1 LPEQPD
7 HQEKAMNTP
16 AANPRFAAP
25 HPEHPPAQ
33 APRSA
38 ASVLGPTLRFKGE
51 LAADE
56 DLLIQGQV
64 EGSIE
69 HSQSLTIGTEG
80 GVKGNI
86 RARTVIIDGSVE
98 GDVHGIE
105 SVTVRETARV
115 RGNIFAPRVG
125 LADGAKFTGRIDM
138 DSAQAA
144 AVTPTRAAPS
154 RTHAPDQELSDA
166 AADKMLNSRS

>member
-1 LPEQPD
+1 
-7 HQEKAMNTP
+7 
-16 AANPRFAAP
+16 
-25 HPEHPPAQ
+25 
-33 APRSA
+33 
-38 ASVLGPTLRFKGE
+38 VLGPSLRFKGE

-56 DLLIQGQV
+56 DLLLQGQV

-69 HSQSLTIGTEG
+69 HSQSLTIGTDG

-86 RARTVIIDGSVE
+86 RARTVIIDGAVD
-98 GDVHGIE
+98 GDVYGLE

-115 RGNIFAPRVG
+115 RGNIFAPRVA

-144 AVTPTRAAPS
+144 AVNPSRAAPV
-154 RTHAPDQELSDA
+154 RAPAPDHVLSEVA
-166 AADKMLNSRS
+166 AERVLNPRS

>member
-1 LPEQPD
+1 
-7 HQEKAMNTP
+7 
-16 AANPRFAAP
+16 
-25 HPEHPPAQ
+25 
-33 APRSA
+33 
-38 ASVLGPTLRFKGE
+38 LRFKGE

-56 DLLIQGQV
+56 DLLLQGQV

-69 HSQSLTIGTEG
+69 HSQSLTIGTDG

-86 RARTVIIDGSVE
+86 RARVVIIDGTVE
-98 GDVHGIE
+98 GDVHGLE

-144 AVTPTRAAPS
+144 AVNPSRAAPA
-154 RTHAPDQELSDA
+154 RAPAPDPVLSDS
-166 AADKMLNSRS
+166 AADRMLNSRS

>member
-1 LPEQPD
+1 
-7 HQEKAMNTP
+7 MNTP
-16 AANPRFAAP
+16 AVNSRFAPPHAEHAP
-25 HPEHPPAQ
+25 SAPPAT
-33 APRSA
+33 ARAA

-51 LAADE
+51 LVADE
-56 DLLIQGQV
+56 DLLIQGQL

-86 RARTVIIDGSVE
+86 RARTVFIDGTVE
-98 GDVHGIE
+98 GDVHGVE

-138 DSAQAA
+138 DSAEAA
-144 AVTPTRAAPS
+144 AVSPRSGSRAQTQGA
-154 RTHAPDQELSDA
+154 DQVLSDTA
-166 AADKMLNSRS
+166 AERVLVSRS